1 MVFTREVL
9 ESYYKFLSSHVLSL
23 PDTVVALFSVA
34 QQKPDMYPYWLDP
47 QDYSDCFYDFWIFM
61 NFYYKENKSEF
72 YNLVKNMEFLSEKIW
87 NEFIREDTI
96 DNLFKYHFQDLGN
109 FLSVLLHAAEDNQNK
124 VKLLNCNNAKYFM
137 NLLSKKYK
145 EFINPEKHH
154 LFLNTHNER
163 LFFRVIEN
171 DRHIEISTIINK
183 YLDPAVTTR
192 V

>member
-1 MVFTREVL
+1 
-9 ESYYKFLSSHVLSL
+9 
-23 PDTVVALFSVA
+23 
-34 QQKPDMYPYWLDP
+34 
-47 QDYSDCFYDFWIFM
+47 M

>member
-61 NFYYKENKSEF
+61 NFYYKGNKSEF

-96 DNLFKYHFQDLGN
+96 DNLFKYHFLARLRQSSRLLGP
-109 FLSVLLHAAEDNQNK
+109 FGPQWARASSGQAA
-124 VKLLNCNNAKYFM
+124 
-137 NLLSKKYK
+137 
-145 EFINPEKHH
+145 
-154 LFLNTHNER
+154 R
-163 LFFRVIEN
+163 
-171 DRHIEISTIINK
+171 
-183 YLDPAVTTR
+183 
-192 V
+192 